1 MGSVL
6 YCPLFT
12 RRFTEFVLHPD
23 DDLRFLSRSLFV
35 FNFAYKKKIS
45 TACWIFHDTTYL
57 HSQSTSIGPPSF
69 AVLWR
74 MVEICEDKS
83 DIEAINVWLKL
94 TTATE
99 NWRLLWPEREGRGKP
114 KQMKLTKCRYFL
126 LLLSP
131 ASRSN
136 LSNLS
141 GCRNVCVFLLF
152 LNNNYVFK

>member
-1 MGSVL
+1 
-6 YCPLFT
+6 
-12 RRFTEFVLHPD
+12 
-23 DDLRFLSRSLFV
+23 
-35 FNFAYKKKIS
+35 
-45 TACWIFHDTTYL
+45 
-57 HSQSTSIGPPSF
+57 
-69 AVLWR
+69 